1 MADHFEIQSNRLV
14 AEQIE
19 IRIRRTVEGA
29 ILGPNAV
36 YPKVV
41 HLLPSLILALKNL
54 EERKIDFQKNSQS
67 VWTQLLRLFQNIQ
80 ELDTES
86 ELIDLS
92 AATKLAEITTE
103 LSKSQLELTQP
114 ELREASGPVRGIK
127 LLTEVLLNCGRKT
140 LTFLLGEILCL
151 HELLPFVPKREE
163 HFLNYF
169 PSQEIQRVD
178 EDGDYH
184 TVVQE
189 IGEASY
195 FVLESFI
202 NSHSNFLRNI
212 QALYTFLNLVYKL
225 GQVQSLNPGPLETLR
240 PELISLS
247 NKLNQLPQVKRFSRK
262 ISIRELELLIK
273 KTKKNLKK
281 LILLAVSASE
291 EQVQKVNRQSLQV
304 NQS

>member
-1 MADHFEIQSNRLV
+1 M
-14 AEQIE
+14 
-19 IRIRRTVEGA
+19 
-29 ILGPNAV
+29 
-36 YPKVV
+36 
-41 HLLPSLILALKNL
+41 
-54 EERKIDFQKNSQS
+54 
-67 VWTQLLRLFQNIQ
+67 
-80 ELDTES
+80 
-86 ELIDLS
+86 
-92 AATKLAEITTE
+92 
-103 LSKSQLELTQP
+103 
-114 ELREASGPVRGIK
+114 
-127 LLTEVLLNCGRKT
+127 
-140 LTFLLGEILCL
+140 
-151 HELLPFVPKREE
+151 
-163 HFLNYF
+163 
-169 PSQEIQRVD
+169 VD

-202 NSHSNFLRNI
+202 NSHANFLRNI

-304 NQS
+304 NQSRSENQSVPNQRRRSRGNRALACVKQVQQVDRQSLQVNQRQSENQSVPNQRRRSRGNRTLACVEPVQVDRQSLQNNHRDLECYAVPSQRRRSQRSRRSTGSSQILEKIA